1 MKNILKFNIL
11 IILAVALIFSGCT
24 KWIDTDLN
32 NDPDQPTDVPMS
44 LLLPSIEAS
53 SAYVIGGNTAVR
65 TSNIWMQLFDGIDR
79 QSLTE
84 ARYQLNSA
92 DVNDLWDNCY
102 AQSMMDCKNLIVKA
116 EEKESPYYGGIA
128 KVMLAL
134 NLGTLTNFFGDMPY
148 TEAFQGADANLS
160 PVYDTQESIY
170 STIDGL
176 LAEAITDFGASE
188 NAVDPATDDIIYGGN
203 IAMWTKA
210 AYALRARYTFYKG
223 DETNAL
229 SYINNSFQG
238 DTLRS
243 DNGSSENFSL
253 AFETGSNQN
262 PIYQFM
268 RDRTDIRMG
277 STFMNMLI
285 ANNDPRLGFY
295 ADSLDDGTY
304 VGSNPG
310 SENDGASYPGT
321 YNADEASPVLFSS
334 YTEMQFIKSEC
345 LLNSDAAGALA
356 AWKAGVIS
364 SVEFVVKDTSITNSW
379 IDTNVNN
386 VTEGNLTL
394 EMIINEKYKAMY
406 STVVPYDDFR
416 RTGFP
421 TLQTVQ
427 DAIASEVPVRY
438 PYPQSEITYNSD
450 NTPSGVTMNQGLWI
464 FN

>member
-210 AYALRARYTFYKG
+210 AYALRARYAFYKG
-223 DETNAL
+223 DNTNAL
-229 SYINNSFQG
+229 TYIASSFE
-238 DTLRS
+238 S
-243 DNGSSENFSL
+243 NENFSM

-285 ANNDPRLGFY
+285 ANNDPRLSFY
-295 ADSLDDGTY
+295 AILDASGVY
-304 VGSNPG
+304 SGSDPG

-321 YNADEASPVLFSS
+321 YNADEDSPVLFSS
-334 YTEMQFIKSEC
+334 FSEMEFIKAEITLS
-345 LLNSDAAGALA
+345 SDPAVSKTAFQAA
-356 AWKAGVIS
+356 VTS
-364 SVEFVVKDTSITNSW
+364 SVNTVTGTDNQTWLDANINNIVSPDLETIIT
-379 IDTNVNN
+379 
-386 VTEGNLTL
+386 
-394 EMIINEKYKAMY
+394 EKYKAMY